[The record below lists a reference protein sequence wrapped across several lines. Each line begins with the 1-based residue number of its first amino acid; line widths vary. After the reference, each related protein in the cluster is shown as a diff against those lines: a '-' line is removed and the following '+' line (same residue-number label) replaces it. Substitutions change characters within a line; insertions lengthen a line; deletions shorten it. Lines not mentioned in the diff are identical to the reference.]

1 MDMQHTSRMEE
12 ILKEYLSHITYID
25 DEFNI
30 SWEEIATEEVPD
42 RPRRSEG
49 YRQNNT
55 NQQEGRR
62 DSKGSLWDF
71 CVYMQQK
78 YSDISLIPVP
88 YSVGTPMK
96 ALQKYIETA
105 KLLVIDWKLEE
116 SASNTAVNVIKE
128 SNFKNL
134 FKLCVIYTSDFKN
147 AQDDFYSKMG
157 YKEEVIKQG
166 GSGDKQYSYVRDN
179 ANLFMIC
186 DKSKFSF
193 DDIVREFA
201 DVFVKEIGYF
211 SISFIQMFSN
221 LEKQIPHYMNDFKEP
236 FDSLLLLQT
245 VSDNMPLVDLNH
257 VLDNMVI
264 GTLRGD
270 IHLDGAVLEG
280 IYYQKID
287 DIKKLLNND
296 EEFELRLQGCLKRI
310 CDSIKGCK
318 HAYNLLEKISISEY
332 KDYIFDAIANEKQL
346 YISIQNAGL
355 KFTEKYLELKFEE
368 EFAGINGLNQNEKKK
383 ILEKYKKADR
393 KEVKERVI
401 NAIPIFLLMM
411 LEPEKEWN
419 QTLRKLI
426 CMLKVH
432 RYREGER
439 KLGDIFQGCYEMVNN
454 RNMRLKNI
462 DGNSCDWSRV
472 HNKIFHGDVFFKY
485 STEGRERI
493 EECYLCIMPECH
505 VLRPEKI
512 DGKLQMIKGVVKENK
527 PHGMLRQSEHLT
539 ILPNPVMDSKTLFIT
554 WQFHNIY
561 SMDLEYLEEP
571 EYLQLH
577 REYRLGEDYIQQ
589 IMGEFISF
597 YSKVGVEEIFAKN
610 NVIFSELLANEIK
623 RL

>member
-1 MDMQHTSRMEE
+1 MDMQHRSKMEK

-49 YRQNNT
+49 YRQNIT
-55 NQQEGRR
+55 DQQEKRR
-62 DSKGSLWDF
+62 DSKDSLRDF

-88 YSVGTPMK
+88 FSTDTPMN
-96 ALQKYIETA
+96 ALQNYIDTA
-105 KLLVIDWKLEE
+105 KLLVIDWKLDE
-116 SASNTAVNVIKE
+116 SASNTAVSVIKNA
-128 SNFKNL
+128 NFRNL
-134 FKLCVIYTSDFKN
+134 FKLCVIYTSDPPK

-157 YKEEVIKQG
+157 YKEDVIKQG
-166 GSGDKQYSYVRDN
+166 GNGDKQYSYVRDN

-245 VSDNMPLVDLNH
+245 VSDEMPLIELNH

-264 GTLRGD
+264 GTLRSD

-296 EEFELRLQGCLKRI
+296 DFELRLWECLKRI
-310 CDSIKGCK
+310 CGSIKGGEK
-318 HAYNLLEKISISEY
+318 AYNLLKKISIPEY
-332 KDYIFDAIANEKQL
+332 KDFILNAIANAKQL
-346 YISIQNAGL
+346 YISIQNTGL

-368 EFAGINGLNQNEKKK
+368 EFAGINKLNQNEKKK
-383 ILEKYKKADR
+383 VLEKYKKADR
-393 KEVKERVI
+393 KEVKARVI

-411 LEPEKEWN
+411 LEPDKEWN

-426 CMLKVH
+426 CMLKVY
-432 RYREGER
+432 RYRNGER
-439 KLGDIFQGCYEMVNN
+439 KLGDIFNGCYDMTDNG
-454 RNMRLKNI
+454 NMHLKSS
-462 DGNSCDWSRV
+462 DGKSCDWSLV

-485 STEGRERI
+485 SEEEKRRVD
-493 EECYLCIMPECH
+493 ECYLCIMPECH
-505 VLRPEKI
+505 LLRPEKI
-512 DGKLQMIKGVVKENK
+512 DGKLQMIKGVVKEKK
-527 PHGMLRQSEHLT
+527 PHGRLRQSEHLT
-539 ILPNPVMDSKTLFIT
+539 LLPNPVMNSKTLFIT
-554 WQFHNIY
+554 WQFHNVY
-561 SMDLEYLEEP
+561 SMDLEYLKKS
-571 EYLQLH
+571 EYSQLH

-597 YSKVGVEEIFAKN
+597 YSKVGVEKIFAKD
-610 NVIFSELLANEIK
+610 NVIFSELLANEI
-623 RL
+623 RRQ